1 MNMAST
7 QLAPRYEFDADYLH
21 RLNARDPHTQD
32 HFVTYFSNFVRMKL
46 GRRSANPEQLNDL
59 RQETFARV
67 LTAIR
72 TQGRIRQPECLGAY
86 VSTICNNVWY
96 ESFRTD
102 RNYQPIEGLPMEP
115 QDHNPNPE
123 AIVTGADAAQKLTVA
138 LGRLPE
144 RERTVLSALFLEHKE
159 KDEVCRELGISRANL
174 RLVVHR
180 ARTRLRRLCGKTRQ
194 GRCALRARV

>member
-21 RLNARDPHTQD
+21 RLNARDPGTQD
-32 HFVTYFSNFVRMKL
+32 HFVAYFSNFLRMKL
-46 GRRSANPEQLNDL
+46 GRRSSNSDQLNDL

-86 VSTICNNVWY
+86 VSTVCNNVWY
-96 ESFRTD
+96 ESFRAHK
-102 RNYQPIEGLPMEP
+102 NYQPIEGLVAEP
-115 QDHNPNPE
+115 QDHTPNPE
-123 AIVTGADAAQKLTVA
+123 AIVTGADAAEKLSVA
-138 LGRLPE
+138 LNRLPE
-144 RERTVLSALFLEHKE
+144 RERIVVSALFLEHKD
-159 KDEVCRELGISRANL
+159 KDEVCRELGITRANL

-180 ARTRLRRLCGKTRQ
+180 ARTRLRRLCG
-194 GRCALRARV
+194 